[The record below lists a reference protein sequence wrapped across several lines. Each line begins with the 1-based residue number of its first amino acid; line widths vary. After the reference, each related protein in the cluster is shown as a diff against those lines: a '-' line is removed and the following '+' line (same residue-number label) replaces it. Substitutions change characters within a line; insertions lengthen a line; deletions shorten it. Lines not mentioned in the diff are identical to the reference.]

1 MSFMFDHKIS
11 LSPRS
16 STLLT
21 RFIVLAIAVIVIA
34 MEALNFGPLTVG
46 NIISNLIWILFFTPF
61 AYAGKVLYQYS

>member
-1 MSFMFDHKIS
+1 M
-11 LSPRS
+11 
-16 STLLT
+16 
-21 RFIVLAIAVIVIA
+21 VLAIAVIVIA